1 MTNENT
7 IKSSVAYAA
16 DKIHNGV
23 NTTEANIDESVN
35 AVGARLASL
44 EVLLRDNG
52 ERLLSSTKE
61 LSALAEKQLR
71 IHPLAAFGVAI
82 VAGMAVARLMRR

>member
-23 NTTEANIDESVN
+23 NATEANIDESVN

>member
-23 NTTEANIDESVN
+23 KATDENIDASVN

-52 ERLLSSTKE
+52 ERLLSSAKE
-61 LSALAEKQLR
+61 LSELAGKQLR

-82 VAGMAVARLMRR
+82 VAGMAVARLIRR